1 MNKLHEFIQAEQNR
15 QLVQKELNPLQ
26 DKLNGIVA
34 KIREINENLSFS
46 DKDFISTKLWEN
58 MPSDQREAVEAERDR
73 IEKMAQANYSYAT
86 CFNSPFDPFHD
97 EWYLVSFEIKDS
109 KIRFQVSCKKNEGS
123 ISGLLTFLDTH
134 WTTWFDVK
142 ELD

>member
-1 MNKLHEFIQAEQNR
+1 MNKLHEFIQAEQSR
-15 QLVQKELNPLQ
+15 QLVQKELTPLQ
-26 DKLNGIVA
+26 DKLNEIVA
-34 KIREINENLSFS
+34 KIREINESLSFS
-46 DKDFISTKLWEN
+46 DKDFISAKLWEN
-58 MPSDQREAVEAERDR
+58 MSSDQREAVEAERDR
-73 IEKMAQANYSYAT
+73 IEKMAQANYSFAA
-86 CFNSPFDPFHD
+86 CANSTFDPFYD